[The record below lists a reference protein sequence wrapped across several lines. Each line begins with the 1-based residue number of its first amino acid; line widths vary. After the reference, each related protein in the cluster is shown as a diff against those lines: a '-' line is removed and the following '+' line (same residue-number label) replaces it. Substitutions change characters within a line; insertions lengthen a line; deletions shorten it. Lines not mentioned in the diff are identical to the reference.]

1 MAESFPQLASEFELV
16 REQNKSRADNDADLI
31 LNKLTFLMVRTG
43 RLQAVHFLRR
53 PYFYMVGRIQG
64 EMGFAVRTPSRA
76 NTGKRGEPND
86 FREDAP
92 RDTESQQAPCQS
104 LTQLT

>member
-43 RLQAVHFLRR
+43 RLQAEHFLA
-53 PYFYMVGRIQG
+53 GCG
-64 EMGFAVRTPSRA
+64 K
-76 NTGKRGEPND
+76 NTY
-86 FREDAP
+86 
-92 RDTESQQAPCQS
+92 
-104 LTQLT
+104 